1 MPAVL
6 YLSKKKMSQ
15 RQMKEAFVSNLNG
28 TSLLEISA
36 GLALPPLCTV
46 CRGLIFILSQLHH
59 ATLSCRWGAHLL
71 TDFALLVVPLV
82 ASCTILSSVIFLMPL
97 ILTILG
103 TWLFYQIYNKRTYY
117 VRAPAQEIIDAFLKI
132 RVDSKN
138 IPSVTMFRVYINL
151 VTAISILAVD
161 FPLYPRRYAKTELY
175 GTGLMDFGV
184 GAFVFGNAIV
194 CPEVRGKL
202 RAKQSRC
209 YYPAKQLFSVW
220 PLIVLGLG
228 RLISVKSIG
237 YHEHLSEYG
246 VHWNFFF
253 TLAVVKVV
261 ASLLLILFPLNKSWI
276 VAVIIAILYQISL
289 DFAQLRMIILFGT
302 DRKGTR
308 IGFLNANREGIISTF
323 GYVAIY
329 MAGVQTGLYVL
340 RVKPLL
346 RDWIK
351 VGSHLLWT
359 AATLLVFL
367 YICQTYIDT
376 VSRKMANL
384 AFCIWIV
391 AYSLTFLSWL
401 ILGNVILVF
410 TKFLIKGATVPSSWD
425 LIQTLNTDKK
435 PSESLAHQNGR
446 ELPSLC
452 LIAAIDRNQ
461 LLFFL
466 LANIMT
472 GLVNLTVDTL
482 HSSSSWTL
490 TVLHLYMIS
499 NCLIIYVLHIQN
511 ITVKCW

>member
-1 MPAVL
+1 
-6 YLSKKKMSQ
+6 MSQ

-46 CRGLIFILSQLHH
+46 CRGLILILSQLHH
-59 ATLSCRWGAHLL
+59 ATFSGRWGAHLL
-71 TDFALLVVPLV
+71 TDFAVLVVPLV
-82 ASCTILSSVIFLMPL
+82 TSCTIFSSVIFLVPPL
-97 ILTILG
+97 LTILG
-103 TWLFYQIYNKRTYY
+103 TWLFYEIYGKRTYY
-117 VRAPAQEIIDAFLKI
+117 ARAPAQKIIDAFLKI
-132 RVDSKN
+132 SVDSKN

-151 VTAISILAVD
+151 ATAINILAVD
-161 FPLYPRRYAKTELY
+161 FPLYPRRYAKTEIY
-175 GTGLMDFGV
+175 GTGMMDFGV
-184 GAFVFGNAIV
+184 GAFVFGNAIIS
-194 CPEVRGKL
+194 PEVRGKP

-209 YYPAKQLFSVW
+209 YYLAKQLFSVW
-220 PLIVLGLG
+220 PLVVLGLG
-228 RLISVKSIG
+228 RLISVKSLD

-289 DFAQLRMIILFGT
+289 DFAQLKMIILHGF
-302 DRKGTR
+302 DHKGTR
-308 IGFLNANREGIISTF
+308 IGFLNANREGIISIF

-351 VGSHLLWT
+351 VGCHLLLT

-367 YICQTYIDT
+367 YIYQAYVEA

-391 AYSLTFLSWL
+391 AYSLMFLSWL

-410 TKFLIKGATVPSSWD
+410 TKFLIKGAIVPCSWD
-425 LIQTLNTDKK
+425 LIQTLHEDKK
-435 PSESLAHQNGR
+435 SSEPLVHQNGR
-446 ELPSLC
+446 ALPSLC

-466 LANIMT
+466 LTNVMT
-472 GLVNLTVDTL
+472 GLVNMTVDTL
-482 HSSSSWTL
+482 HSSPSWTL

-499 NCLIIYVLHIQN
+499 NCLIMYVLHIQN

>member
-1 MPAVL
+1 
-6 YLSKKKMSQ
+6 MSQ

-36 GLALPPLCTV
+36 SLALPPLCTV
-46 CRGLIFILSQLHH
+46 CRGLILILSQLHH
-59 ATLSCRWGAHLL
+59 ATLSCRWGVHLL
-71 TDFALLVVPLV
+71 TDFTLLVVPLV
-82 ASCTILSSVIFLMPL
+82 ASCTILSSVIFLVPPV
-97 ILTILG
+97 LTILG
-103 TWLFYQIYNKRTYY
+103 AWLFYKIYSKRTYY
-117 VRAPAQEIIDAFLKI
+117 ARAPAQKIIDAFLKI
-132 RVDSKN
+132 SVDSKN

-151 VTAISILAVD
+151 VTAINILAVD

-175 GTGLMDFGV
+175 GTGLMDLGV
-184 GAFVFGNAIV
+184 GAFVFGNAII
-194 CPEVRGKL
+194 CPEVRGKF

-209 YYPAKQLFSVW
+209 YYLAKQLFSVW
-220 PLIVLGLG
+220 PLVVLGLG
-228 RLISVKSIG
+228 RLMSVKSIG

-276 VAVIIAILYQISL
+276 VAVIIAILYQMSL
-289 DFAQLRMIILFGT
+289 DFAQLRMIILHGI
-302 DRKGTR
+302 DHKGTR

-351 VGSHLLWT
+351 VGCHLLLT

-367 YICQTYIDT
+367 YICQKYVDA

-410 TKFLIKGATVPSSWD
+410 TKFLIKGAIVPCSWD
-425 LIQTLNTDKK
+425 LILTLETDKK
-435 PSESLAHQNGR
+435 PSQPLAHQNRR

-461 LLFFL
+461 LLYFL
-466 LANIMT
+466 LTNIMT
-472 GLVNLTVDTL
+472 GLVNMTVDTL

-490 TVLHLYMIS
+490 TILYLYMIS

>member
-1 MPAVL
+1 
-6 YLSKKKMSQ
+6 MSE

-46 CRGLIFILSQLHH
+46 CRGLILILSQLHY
-59 ATLSCRWGAHLL
+59 AALS
-71 TDFALLVVPLV
+71 
-82 ASCTILSSVIFLMPL
+82 
-97 ILTILG
+97 G
-103 TWLFYQIYNKRTYY
+103 TWLFREIYSKRTYY
-117 VRAPAQEIIDAFLKI
+117 TGASAQKIIEAFLKI
-132 RVDSKN
+132 SVDSKN

-151 VTAISILAVD
+151 ATAINILAVD

-194 CPEVRGKL
+194 CPEVRGKP
-202 RAKQSRC
+202 RARC
-209 YYPAKQLFSVW
+209 YYLAKQLFSVW
-220 PLIVLGLG
+220 PLVVLGLG
-228 RLISVKSIG
+228 RLISVKSLG

-276 VAVIIAILYQISL
+276 VAVIIAVLYQISL
-289 DFAQLRMIILFGT
+289 DFAQLKVIILHGI
-302 DRKGTR
+302 DRKNTR

-329 MAGVQTGLYVL
+329 MAGVQTGLYML

-351 VGSHLLWT
+351 VGCHLLLT
-359 AATLLVFL
+359 AAILLVFL
-367 YICQTYIDT
+367 YICQTCVDA

-410 TKFLIKGATVPSSWD
+410 TKFLIKGAIVPCSWD
-425 LIQTLNTDKK
+425 LIQTLNRDKK
-435 PSESLAHQNGR
+435 PSERVAHQSRR

-466 LANIMT
+466 LTNIMT
-472 GLVNLTVDTL
+472 GLVNMTVDTL

-490 TVLHLYMIS
+490 TILHLYMIS